1 MNALDI
7 ITDLS
12 KVKPYYQAIFSADS
26 HMVIGYEV
34 LGRIETNNGIKSLGA
49 FFHDPTV
56 PIEFSLQV
64 DGYIQTVAL
73 EYLLKHNE
81 KTLLFINVNV
91 NHILIDQDE
100 SLLSRLITYKNK
112 GLDLSQIV
120 IEVTEHNVK
129 GVMHK
134 VVTLCKKLKSMGV
147 KIAIDDVGIG
157 ASNLDRIA
165 LLEPDIL
172 KVDIQA
178 LKNHEHSTSYDGVL
192 YSLALLSRKIGAELL
207 FEAVEDREQFH
218 YSWKNN
224 GRYYQG
230 YFLAKPDSSFLEKK
244 TFKDRFKKDIYNFIQ
259 LERKKYQSE
268 YRLAYHLNFEVEKLI
283 KELPMEDVFDLDSWT
298 INVAGKL
305 DSFCIRLYI
314 TDDHGY
320 QISSNVTKNND
331 IWILNNDYK
340 GRNWSWR
347 PFFIENL
354 VRMDEE
360 SKGILSDTYSDIESG
375 EAVQTFS
382 YPITE
387 NAYLFIDILVSE

>member
-1 MNALDI
+1 MNALEI
-7 ITDLS
+7 LTDMS
-12 KVKPYYQAIFSADS
+12 RVKPYYQAIFSADS
-26 HMVIGYEV
+26 HMIIGYEV
-34 LGRIETNNGIKSLGA
+34 LARIETEDGVKSLGP

-56 PIEFSLQV
+56 PIEFSLKV
-64 DGYIQTVAL
+64 DDYVQTTAL
-73 EYLLKHNE
+73 EYLLQNGE

-91 NHILIDQDE
+91 NHILIDQDDD
-100 SLLSRLITYKNK
+100 LMSRLITFRQK

-120 IEVTEHNVK
+120 IEVTEHNVM
-129 GVMHK
+129 GDMIK
-134 VVTLCKKLKSMGV
+134 VATLCKNLKSMGV

-165 LLEPDIL
+165 MLEPDIL
-172 KVDIQA
+172 KVDIHA
-178 LKNHEHSTSYDGVL
+178 LKNQEHSTSYDGVL

-207 FEAVEDREQFH
+207 FEAIEDSDQFH
-218 YSWKNN
+218 YSWNNN

-230 YFLAKPDSSFLEKK
+230 YFLAKPHHSFLEKNM
-244 TFKDRFKKDIYNFIQ
+244 FKDRFKKDIYEFIL

-268 YRLAYHLNFEVEKLI
+268 YGLSSQLNNQLETLI
-283 KELPMEDVFDLDSWT
+283 KGISFDQDSDRWM
-298 INVAGKL
+298 IKIAEHLASYCMRV
-305 DSFCIRLYI
+305 YV

-320 QISSNVTKNND
+320 QISSNAIKNND
-331 IWILNNDYK
+331 SWMLNSDYK

-360 SKGILSDTYSDIESG
+360 SRGILSDIYSDIETG

-382 YPITE
+382 YRV
-387 NAYLFIDILVSE
+387 ADSSYLFIDIRVNQ

>member
-1 MNALDI
+1 MNTLDI

-34 LGRIETNNGIKSLGA
+34 LGRIETENGIKSLGA

-56 PIEFSLQV
+56 PIEFGLQV

-73 EYLLKHNE
+73 EYLLKKNE
-81 KTLLFINVNV
+81 KTLLFINVNI
-91 NHILIDQDE
+91 NHILIDHEE
-100 SLLSRLITYKNK
+100 SFLSRLITYQNK

-129 GVMHK
+129 GDMQK
-134 VVTLCKKLKSMGV
+134 VVSLCKKLKLMGV

-207 FEAVEDREQFH
+207 FEAVEDSEQFH
-218 YSWKNN
+218 YSWNNN

-230 YFLAKPDSSFLEKK
+230 YFLAKPHHSFLEKK

-268 YRLAYHLNFEVEKLI
+268 YRLASQLNEQVEKLI
-283 KELPMEDVFDLDSWT
+283 KELKIKDDLDDWI
-298 INVAGKL
+298 INVAEKL
-305 DSFCIRLYI
+305 DSFCIRIYI

-320 QISSNVTKNND
+320 QISSNVMKNND
-331 IWILNNDYK
+331 VWILNIDYK

-360 SKGILSDTYSDIESG
+360 SKGIISDTYNDIESG

-382 YPITE
+382 YPVAE
-387 NAYLFIDILVSE
+387 NAYLFIDILVSD